1 MSVKRREDE
10 EEGGEVDI
18 KNARVDPEDMG
29 CGQRCF
35 FTYGQMCQRISEA
48 LNCCMTDYEE
58 AMQKE
63 RRWEETVRLK
73 ERVLKQRDH
82 LVRLEK
88 EQKQLMDR
96 MIDFQTETTEL
107 IEETGEN
114 VRKELKKAFRME
126 VDISTKELMRKHEH
140 LAKEQN
146 GMAEDIEEHQLKLQ
160 ELEGRTDKIKRE
172 LNETFVQLQEVDEEL
187 KHEEVKTKERFADT
201 HNKMNEEHEEIN
213 HKLDDNVKTVEH
225 VKHNL
230 HEQDEMNQDQNKDLM
245 RIKRALEAL
254 RVEQQKK
261 PEAAGP
267 QLGGFGFGAPSID
280 DIDGEIEIGSD
291 GEPLPPKPK
300 PRRPSGIAGKMKMF
314 LGAEPEFELEEL
326 EEGDLPDV
334 PEEEPEELPEFYEY
348 MIHTPSEGETPSE
361 AAMREEKN
369 AGIINDKIVEVK
381 AEKRKFKKRAK
392 RKKIAVEQKQ
402 LKKKNTKASAGGGG
416 TGLPTHV
423 TNA

>member
-1 MSVKRREDE
+1 MSVKRKEDE

-96 MIDFQTETTEL
+96 MTAFQTETTEL

-146 GMAEDIEEHQLKLQ
+146 GMAEDIEEHQLKLN

-172 LNETFVQLQEVDEEL
+172 LNETFVQLQDVDEEL
-187 KHEEVKTKERFADT
+187 KHEEVKTTKRFAETSERITD
-201 HNKMNEEHEEIN
+201 EHEEIN
-213 HKLDDNVKTVEH
+213 HRIIDSVQTVEH

-230 HEQDEMNQDQNKDLM
+230 HEQAEINQDQNKDLM

-254 RVEQQKK
+254 RAEQQAKK
-261 PEAAGP
+261 VETGP
-267 QLGGFGFGAPSID
+267 QLGGFGFGAPSIE
-280 DIDGEIEIGSD
+280 GEVEIGSD

-314 LGAEPEFELEEL
+314 LGAEPEFELDEL

-361 AAMREEKN
+361 AALRTEKN
-369 AGIINDKIVEVK
+369 EGIINDKVVELK
-381 AEKRKFKKRAK
+381 TEKRKFKKRAK

-402 LKKKNTKASAGGGG
+402 LKKKNTKATAGGGG

-423 TNA
+423 TNPN

>member
-1 MSVKRREDE
+1 MSVKRKEDE

-96 MIDFQTETTEL
+96 MTAFQTETTEL

-146 GMAEDIEEHQLKLQ
+146 GMAEDIEEHQLKLN

-187 KHEEVKTKERFADT
+187 KHEEVKTTKRFAETSERITD
-201 HNKMNEEHEEIN
+201 EHEEIN
-213 HKLDDNVKTVEH
+213 HRITDNVQTVEH
-225 VKHNL
+225 VKHNI
-230 HEQDEMNQDQNKDLM
+230 HEQAEINQDQNKDLM

-254 RVEQQKK
+254 RAEQLAKK
-261 PEAAGP
+261 AEHTGP
-267 QLGGFGFGAPSID
+267 QLGGFGFGAPSIE
-280 DIDGEIEIGSD
+280 GEVEIGSD

-314 LGAEPEFELEEL
+314 LGAEPEFELDEL

-361 AAMREEKN
+361 AALRTEKN
-369 AGIINDKIVEVK
+369 EGIINDKVVELK
-381 AEKRKFKKRAK
+381 TEKRKFKKRAK

-423 TNA
+423 TNAN